1 MKNTIITVVY
11 FLTGLI
17 SVIFLQ
23 QQAFFPGFIFKASLI
38 PILMVLF
45 FINTDHFTRLH
56 RFFFAAL
63 VFSWAGDVLL
73 EFPDRNG
80 MFFMLGL
87 GCFLI
92 AHLMYMTV
100 FLSTPGKN
108 TITGRR
114 LYLTLPVLIYGG
126 LLVIYLYPHLAEMRI
141 PVIIYAMV
149 ILSMLTAAIN
159 RKAKV
164 SEESF
169 YLVLGGAVLFVI
181 SDSSIAIN
189 KFSHQFAYSGV
200 LIMATYILAQ
210 YLILRGYISQYKD
223 YPDRQIM

>member
-1 MKNTIITVVY
+1 MKNIIITVVY

-17 SVIFLQ
+17 SIIFLQ
-23 QQAFFPGFIFKASLI
+23 QPSFLPGFIFKAL
-38 PILMVLF
+38 LMPLLMLLF
-45 FINTDHFTRLH
+45 FMNTDHFTARLH
-56 RFFFAAL
+56 LFFFAGL
-63 VFSWAGDVLL
+63 FFSWAGDVLL

-80 MFFMLGL
+80 MFFILGL

-92 AHLMYMTV
+92 AHLMYLTV

-108 TITGRR
+108 TINGKR
-114 LYLTLPVLIYGG
+114 LYLIIPVVIYGG
-126 LLVIYLYPHLAEMRI
+126 LLIIYLYPHLAEMRI

-169 YLVLGGAVLFVI
+169 YLVLAGAMLFVI

-189 KFSHQFAYSGV
+189 KFSHQFAFSGV
-200 LIMATYILAQ
+200 LIMSTYILAQ
-210 YLILRGYISQYKD
+210 YLILRGYLSQYKD
-223 YPDRQIM
+223 YTNVR